1 MEQQIFSCPNT
12 LSVLPRSSVLFL
24 DAPSVLIAVA
34 TDRLRSAPVT
44 LLDQGGGAALRERRH
59 PAPGSSN
66 PRKSSVPHQGP
77 SGPRRQGSRARGT
90 PISPSAPD
98 RPLPEC
104 GFTDRWLGALAALA
118 NPRLARW
125 QGRLGHRLSSVAWW
139 RGCAGAQSDL
149 VARGQP
155 RTWVVRASPNTRR
168 RPDSPRSRCHRAGCS
183 NRPERVCGRR
193 S

>member
-1 MEQQIFSCPNT
+1 MARRIFSCPNT
-12 LSVLPRSSVLFL
+12 PAVLPRGSVPFL
-24 DAPSVLIAVA
+24 DAPSVLIAVV
-34 TDRLRSAPVT
+34 TDHLRSAPVT
-44 LLDQGGGAALRERRH
+44 FSIKAVGLPQRGRH

-66 PRKSSVPHQGP
+66 PRKSSVPHQAP
-77 SGPRRQGSRARGT
+77 SGP
-90 PISPSAPD
+90 
-98 RPLPEC
+98 PEC
-104 GFTDRWLGALAALA
+104 AFTDRWLGALAALA

-125 QGRLGHRLSSVAWW
+125 RGHRGHRQSSVAWW

-155 RTWVVRASPNTRR
+155 RTWVVRASPNARR